1 MHVHIRGH
9 LREVTCLNKLLNS
22 CYLTRFRTLNFT
34 RSCSI
39 NETAV
44 RAYAAERLSD
54 ASGPSALNMAQ
65 ALLPAFN
72 VSVSSIRLAEVTRV
86 NVVAT
91 HVQVGEGL
99 TLQAWLL
106 NVSLTALLVRG
117 KTN

>member
-1 MHVHIRGH
+1 MFISSLPFKARSLHF
-9 LREVTCLNKLLNS
+9 LTC
-22 CYLTRFRTLNFT
+22 F
-34 RSCSI
+34 CST

-54 ASGPSALNMAQ
+54 ASGPSALTMAQ

-72 VSVSSIRLAEVTRV
+72 VSASSIRSAEVTRV

-91 HVQVGEGL
+91 QVQTGGGL

-106 NVSLTALLVRG
+106 NVSLTALLVRSVEHWSDINAP
-117 KTN
+117 KMCTMFFA